1 MTMDCVNWNKSDDY
15 VNVFWDQNV
24 MQFWTDSEFPV
35 SDDIGDWT
43 ELPEAGRVVYKRVL
57 AGLTGLD
64 TKQASEGMPLISL
77 HIHDHRKKAVLSF
90 MGMMESMHAKS
101 YSSIFTTL
109 LTSEDTDYLLET
121 WAPNQLNLVYKSEV
135 IGSYYRKLLR
145 PDAPL
150 YDVYMACVA
159 SVFLES
165 FLFYSGFYYPLYL
178 SGQGKMRASGEVIR
192 KILIDESVH
201 GVYVGYLA
209 QEIREQLTEAER
221 IKAIHE
227 TAALLR
233 ILYDNEAEYTAELY
247 DDIGLTD
254 DVLRY
259 VRYNAN
265 KALMNLGLETAYL
278 PEPFS
283 AIVENGIDTGT
294 KQHDFF
300 SQKGDGYVMALNIE
314 PMTDSDFIFE

>member
-1 MTMDCVNWNKSDDY
+1 MKMDCVNWNKTEDY
-15 VNVFWDQNV
+15 VNTFWNQNI
-24 MQFWTDSEFPV
+24 MQFWTDSEFPI
-35 SDDIGDWT
+35 DDDKGDWAD
-43 ELPEAGRVVYKRVL
+43 LPEGERTVFKHVL

-64 TKQASEGMPLISL
+64 TKQASEGMPLLAL
-77 HIHDHRKKAVLSF
+77 HTDDYRKKAVLSF
-90 MGMMESMHAKS
+90 MGMMEHIHAKS

-121 WAPNQLNLVYKSEV
+121 WAPNQSNLVYKSEV
-135 IGSYYRKLLR
+135 IGRYYRKLL
-145 PDAPL
+145 DQNAPL

-178 SGQGKMRASGEVIR
+178 SGQGKMRASGEVVR
-192 KILIDESVH
+192 KILLDENIH
-201 GVYVGYLA
+201 GLYVGQRA
-209 QEIREQLTEAER
+209 QEINAQLSPEERVQAEQ
-221 IKAIHE
+221 E
-227 TAALLR
+227 TAELLR

-247 DDIGLTD
+247 DGIGLTD

-265 KALMNLGLETAYL
+265 KALMNLGLDTVYPQES
-278 PEPFS
+278 FS

-300 SQKGDGYVMALNIE
+300 SQKGDGYVIPLNIE
-314 PMTDSDFIFE
+314 PMTDSDFVFA